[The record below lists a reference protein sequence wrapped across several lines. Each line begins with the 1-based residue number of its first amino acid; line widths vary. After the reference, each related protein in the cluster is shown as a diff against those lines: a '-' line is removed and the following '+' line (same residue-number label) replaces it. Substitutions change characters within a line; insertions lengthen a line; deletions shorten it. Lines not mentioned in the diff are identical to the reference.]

1 MGRGEHGWMSTNA
14 PRRVGV
20 AGAVDLPVPSFRFRS
35 WRDHFHH
42 MVGVILLDIAF
53 TANIGF
59 T

>member
-1 MGRGEHGWMSTNA
+1 MSTNA

-59 T
+59 A